1 MAIELNYSLGMS
13 TADAPEI
20 KKLGVVST
28 RGEMTPIVWKGRLY
42 RIETG
47 MVDGVRCGILYDCE
61 KQCDVSYFGCNN
73 RLLFYSG
80 YCENDVLYAFATY
93 LPESPEAGG
102 VCTMFCSEDGINWTE
117 TKLFNR
123 PGWRLFN
130 TSVCKGPD
138 GYRMAIEVCSA
149 TIPGDPLYAEELDPD
164 IGHPFTEFFLKS
176 DDLVHWEWLPL
187 DHCLSTERYTACPA
201 LRYLEED
208 GYYYIICLLPLP
220 HVRYAPYIYRTK
232 DFFTWEVGL
241 HNPVLMYSK
250 EDRILKPGVILPP
263 SKKDAARIAT
273 YNNINNCDVDL
284 CEFEGKTHIFYLTGD
299 QGGFS
304 IMCEAIYEGPMA
316 EFLQA
321 FFK

>member
-1 MAIELNYSLGMS
+1 MKEINYSLGMS
-13 TADAPEI
+13 TADPPEI
-20 KKLGVVST
+20 KKLGVVSI
-28 RGEMTPIVWKGRLY
+28 RHEMTPVVFKNRLY
-42 RIETG
+42 RIETTHQNG
-47 MVDGVRCGILYDCE
+47 MRCAALYDCE
-61 KQCDVSYFGCNN
+61 KQCDVSYFGHRKGIN
-73 RLLFYSG
+73 FFSG

-102 VCTMFCSEDGINWTE
+102 TATMFRSEDGINWTE
-117 TKLFNR
+117 TKLFSR

-149 TIPGDPLYAEELDPD
+149 TIPGDPLYTKELDPD
-164 IGHPFTEFFLKS
+164 IGVPFTEFFLKS
-176 DDLVHWEWLPL
+176 DDLIHWQWLPL

-201 LRYLEED
+201 LRYVD
-208 GYYYIICLLPLP
+208 GYYYIICLLALP

-250 EDRILKPGVILPP
+250 EDRIPKPGVKLPA
-263 SKKDAARIAT
+263 DQLERIRT
-273 YNNINNCDVDL
+273 HNNINNCDIDL

-299 QGGFS
+299 QGS
-304 IMCEAIYEGPMA
+304 YCIMCEAIYEGPME
-316 EFLQA
+316 EFLKS
-321 FFK
+321 FFR

>member
-1 MAIELNYSLGMS
+1 MKEINYSLGMS
-13 TADAPEI
+13 SADAPVI
-20 KKLGVVST
+20 KKLGVVSV
-28 RGEMTPIVWKGRLY
+28 RSEMTPIVWKGRLH

-47 MVDGVRCGILYDCE
+47 YKDGAHYAALVDCE
-61 KQCDVSYFGCNN
+61 TQEDIAIFGHNKGIN
-73 RLLFYSG
+73 FFSA
-80 YCENDVLYAFATY
+80 YCEDDVIYAFATY
-93 LPESPEAGG
+93 LCKDPEVGG
-102 VCTMFCSEDGINWTE
+102 TCTMFRSEDGINWTE

-149 TIPGDPLYAEELDPD
+149 TSPGDPLYAEELDPD

-187 DHCLSTERYTACPA
+187 DHNLSTERYTACPA
-201 LRYLEED
+201 LRYVD
-208 GYYYIICLLPLP
+208 GYYYIICLLQMP

-250 EDRILKPGVILPP
+250 EDRIPKPGVKLPEE
-263 SKKDAARIAT
+263 KLERIRT
-273 YNNINNCDVDL
+273 HNNINNCDVDL

-299 QGGFS
+299 QGSFG
-304 IMCEAIYEGPMA
+304 IMCEAVYDGPMDQ
-316 EFLQA
+316 FLKA
-321 FFK
+321 FFQ

>member
-1 MAIELNYSLGMS
+1 MKEINYSLGMS
-13 TADAPEI
+13 TADPPEI

-28 RGEMTPIVWKGRLY
+28 RHEMTPVVFKNRLY
-42 RIETG
+42 RIETTHQNG
-47 MVDGVRCGILYDCE
+47 MRCAALYDCE
-61 KQCDVSYFGCNN
+61 KQCDVSYFGHRKGIN
-73 RLLFYSG
+73 FFSG

-102 VCTMFCSEDGINWTE
+102 TATMFRSEDGINWTE
-117 TKLFNR
+117 TKLFSR

-149 TIPGDPLYAEELDPD
+149 TIPGDPLYTKELDPD
-164 IGHPFTEFFLKS
+164 IGVPFTEFFLKS
-176 DDLVHWEWLPL
+176 DDLIHWQWLPL

-201 LRYLEED
+201 LRYVD
-208 GYYYIICLLPLP
+208 GYYYIICLLALP

-250 EDRILKPGVILPP
+250 EDRIPKPGVKLPA
-263 SKKDAARIAT
+263 DQLERIRT
-273 YNNINNCDVDL
+273 HNNINNCDIDL

-299 QGGFS
+299 QGSYG
-304 IMCEAIYEGPMA
+304 IMCEAIYEGPME
-316 EFLQA
+316 EFLKS
-321 FFK
+321 FFR